1 MPDKVNNTEPARK
14 PARATIPPFKTI
26 IEEGTQEIKRQAHAL
41 VERTL
46 HSANAVNPAPLRKWG
61 DDGARYFFKRLRA
74 RVSEQVSAATA
85 TRAIPN
91 VPKVAVPAGLRA
103 LLARATAVVAVTRA
117 AMKLPW
123 KAALPKRAKAP
134 VVAVKNWKAQQR
146 YRSSYVAAAIMRGLL
161 AALLMTIG
169 AIIFLRLMA

>member
-14 PARATIPPFKTI
+14 PARVTIPPFKTI
-26 IEEGTQEIKRQAHAL
+26 IEEGTQEIKRQANAL

-74 RVSEQVSAATA
+74 RVSEQVSTATA
-85 TRAIPN
+85 TRAIPS

-103 LLARATAVVAVTRA
+103 LLAKATVMVAVTRA
-117 AMKLPW
+117 KMKLPW
-123 KAALPKRAKAP
+123 KAASPKRAKAT

-146 YRSSYVAAAIMRGLL
+146 RRSSYVTAATMRGLL
-161 AALLMTIG
+161 IALIMTIS
-169 AIIFLRLMA
+169 AIIVLRLIA